1 MTKEKHKK
9 DQWKKKKKRPMEV
22 LKRET
27 LHRAEINYPNW
38 KDFSGEVSFVM
49 QLVLSKYL
57 LMLLNHSIK

>member
-1 MTKEKHKK
+1 ME
-9 DQWKKKKKRPMEV
+9 KKKKKRPMEV